1 LIKYDIGKYHGVI
14 LMEDNKVAVLLED
27 LRAQFRTFG
36 EGLLMLNNKVDK
48 GFQEVKTEIDSL
60 KIELTS
66 LKAENRQEHQQLKQM
81 VKELDTEVV
90 QIKRIK

>member
-1 LIKYDIGKYHGVI
+1 MD
-14 LMEDNKVAVLLED
+14 DNKVAVLLED

-36 EGLLMLNNKVDK
+36 EGLQLLNDKVDK

-60 KIELTS
+60 KLEVTN
-66 LKAENRQEHQQLKQM
+66 LKADNRQEHQQLKQM